1 MRLGQTQAATR
12 WPSPGRWLPDSRT
25 PLRAEPPL
33 SECRSRCPPPPCS
46 VPCQDLAARR
56 WCARPM
62 TYICARWR
70 SSRRGTHAAG
80 PGGTWLSSASMRAE
94 ATSSVAITAQPWCF
108 KISSTTRWFMATS
121 SSSNA
126 RTGAAEAREEAV
138 VSGLELWV
146 MKNRVMA
153 QPITTGLGAL
163 RACLKIGR
171 GSVFVGK
178 ARCQGATK
186 EDTRSGLAALANPK
200 IPHRRTPP
208 NFQTGS

>member
-1 MRLGQTQAATR
+1 
-12 WPSPGRWLPDSRT
+12 
-25 PLRAEPPL
+25 
-33 SECRSRCPPPPCS
+33 
-46 VPCQDLAARR
+46 
-56 WCARPM
+56 
-62 TYICARWR
+62 
-70 SSRRGTHAAG
+70 
-80 PGGTWLSSASMRAE
+80 
-94 ATSSVAITAQPWCF
+94 
-108 KISSTTRWFMATS
+108 MATS

-163 RACLKIGR
+163 RTCLKIGR